1 MARITYQYRGTKAIP
16 TKWFDGVAIEHRYEL
31 CWYDGSEV
39 VDEAQVKPRIK
50 ELSEIVNEFGNKKY
64 RNIQV
69 N

>member
-1 MARITYQYRGTKAIP
+1 MAKITYQYRGTKAIP
-16 TKWFDGVAIEHRYEL
+16 TKWFEGVAIEHRYEP

-39 VDEAQVKPRIK
+39 VDETQVKTRVE
-50 ELSEIVNEFGNKKY
+50 ELSVIVNDYGYKKY